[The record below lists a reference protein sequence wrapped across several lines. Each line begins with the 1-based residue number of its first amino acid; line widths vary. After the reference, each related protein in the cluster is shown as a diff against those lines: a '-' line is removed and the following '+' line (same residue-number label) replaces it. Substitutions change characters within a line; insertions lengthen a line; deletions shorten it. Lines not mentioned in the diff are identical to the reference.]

1 MAERR
6 SPNKGFKHAYSFLTD
21 HVREAGKT
29 RGFSQARILTNWEE
43 IAGRDTA
50 KIAIP
55 LEVKYYKKG
64 LGATLLLL
72 CNGANALFVEMDKN
86 NIRNRV
92 NAIYG
97 YNAITRIKITQT
109 SAANFD
115 EGDGPFVARE
125 HPKEKRFETE
135 VVVKA
140 QKLVK
145 NVMDPE
151 LSISLAAL
159 ARNVLSK

>member
-1 MAERR
+1 MC
-6 SPNKGFKHAYSFLTD
+6 FKHAYSFLTD

-29 RGFSQARILTNWEE
+29 RGFCQARILTNWAE

-55 LEVKYYKKG
+55 LEVKYHKKG

-109 SAANFD
+109 SAANFS
-115 EGDGPFVARE
+115 EGDSPFVVRE
-125 HPKEKRFETE
+125 RPKEQRFETE